1 MRQAECAAMLV
12 AVTRLL
18 LNMRGRE
25 YAAWLRTIADD
36 FEETDLD
43 EEHPDHLSEDLIRLH
58 AGGER
63 SRGEPAAEDQD
74 ETAGSPGD
82 GGAGR
87 PH

>member
-1 MRQAECAAMLV
+1 MLV

-25 YAAWLRTIADD
+25 YAAWLRAVADD

-43 EEHPDHLSEDLIRLH
+43 EEHPDHLSEDIIRLD
-58 AGGER
+58 ASGER
-63 SRGEPAAEDQD
+63 RREDPAAAQESDEAGEP
-74 ETAGSPGD
+74 GPGN